1 VIFKYEYGFR
11 RGSGLVFTDSTDSVW
26 VMRIAFASF
35 GSLGDLHPLLAMAVA
50 AQGRGHDVAVAASP
64 NYEDNVRCAGVEF
77 YPLRP
82 AIPWDP
88 ARLAYYFDM
97 RRGPERLLREVAFA
111 ELADTHADLRS
122 VAKGADLLVVGEL
135 LYTAPIVAAE
145 IGIPWLNVVLA
156 PTSFLSASDPCV
168 LAPAPFLHPLRHLGK
183 WIHQLAYIAGRI
195 QGRIWAKPY
204 FAFRRSLGLPPGTNP
219 IFDAKHS
226 PYGTL
231 AMFPSFFAK
240 SQPDWPVKTLQAG
253 FPFFEQPP
261 LPADRIVADFLSSG
275 EPPVV
280 FTLGSIVAHFEP
292 AFYHA
297 ACEAALCLNRR
308 AVLLTGSEVPLL
320 DKSNPNVLAVKYA
333 RLNEILPRSAAVV
346 HAGGIGTCAEALRAG
361 IPSVI
366 IPFSFDQPDN
376 AFRMKRLGVAEILS
390 RHSINPDSIRA
401 KLEMILTDS
410 SFTNRS
416 RHYAAQITPAQTI
429 DAVVDKIESFHV

>member
-1 VIFKYEYGFR
+1 
-11 RGSGLVFTDSTDSVW
+11 
-26 VMRIAFASF
+26 MRIAFASF

-64 NYEDNVRCAGVEF
+64 NYEDNVRRAGVEF

-82 AIPWDP
+82 AIPSDP

-122 VAKGADLLVVGEL
+122 AAKGADLLVVGEL

-145 IGIPWLNVVLA
+145 RGIPWMNVVLA

-195 QGRIWAKPY
+195 QGRMWAKPY
-204 FAFRRSLGLPPGTNP
+204 FAFRRSLGLPPGPNP
-219 IFDAKHS
+219 IFDAKNS
-226 PYGTL
+226 PHGTL

-240 SQPDWPVKTLQAG
+240 TQPDWPVKTLQAG

-292 AFYHA
+292 AFYRE
-297 ACEAALCLNRR
+297 ACEAAHRLNRR
-308 AVLLTGSEVPLL
+308 ALLLTGIEAAWV
-320 DKSNPNVLAVKYA
+320 DKSNPNVLAVEYA

-376 AFRMKRLGVAEILS
+376 AHRMNLLGVAEVLS
-390 RHSINPDSIRA
+390 RRSMQVTPIAA
-401 KLEMILTDS
+401 KLERILNDV

-416 RHYAAQITPAQTI
+416 RDLATQINPSQAMG
-429 DAVVDKIESFHV
+429 AVLDKIQTLRA

>member
-1 VIFKYEYGFR
+1 
-11 RGSGLVFTDSTDSVW
+11 
-26 VMRIAFASF
+26 MRIAFASF

-64 NYEDNVRCAGVEF
+64 NYEDNVRRAGVEF

-82 AIPWDP
+82 AIPRDP

-122 VAKGADLLVVGEL
+122 VAKGADLLVVGEF
-135 LYTAPIVAAE
+135 LYTASIVAAE
-145 IGIPWLNVVLA
+145 RGIPWMNVILA
-156 PTSFLSASDPCV
+156 PTSFLSAGDPCV
-168 LAPAPFLHPLRHLGK
+168 LAPAPFLHPFRHLGK
-183 WIHQLAYIAGRI
+183 WVHQLAYVAGRF
-195 QGRIWAKPY
+195 QGRMWAKPY
-204 FAFRRSLGLPPGTNP
+204 FAFRRSLGLPLGPNP

-226 PYGTL
+226 SHGTL

-240 SQPDWPVKTLQAG
+240 AQPDWPVKTLQAG

-297 ACEAALCLNRR
+297 ACEASLRLNRR

-320 DKSNPNVLAVKYA
+320 DRSNPNVLAVDYA
-333 RLNEILPRSAAVV
+333 RLHEILPRSAAVV

-376 AFRMKRLGVAEILS
+376 AQRMKRLGVAEVLS
-390 RHSINPDSIRA
+390 RRAMQVTPIAA
-401 KLEMILTDS
+401 KLERILNDVS
-410 SFTNRS
+410 YSERA
-416 RHYAAQITPAQTI
+416 RDYAAQINPAQAMV
-429 DAVVDKIESFHV
+429 AVVDKMEKLRA